1 MQENQFKKWLESKG
15 HNSRVVSSVL
25 SRCGKIES
33 ELKLELDKEFITD
46 QGTSLL
52 EKLKYSADDERHS
65 RPAPRGLIVNGC
77 IRKILASLK
86 SAAKSYMDF
95 KKGSSNKVTSNPK
108 SKSSVTVKAIDK
120 KDVVDFEYL
129 KKAFGVWLDEKEILS
144 TAASIASYR
153 SYINQL
159 HDGYNEKNGSGSFE
173 NVISAYK
180 SKSKKDIS
188 KAYVDVIVFINELK
202 QVNRKKWTDIGSG
215 FNQFDSFL
223 NEEFDVE
230 GYETDEKRTQS
241 VKEITYPEVTP
252 QKITKEKKVRVSR
265 EISTAEGVLE
275 EFSLKELFN
284 IFKNRLKTQSRYY
297 PASVDLL
304 FPVRLITAI
313 FHKAKDKAFNE
324 WMMSGLRDMIVL
336 GKDEAYRFEDVEK
349 MCFLNDKRVMVVLKN
364 SKVFELYTYNAEGKK
379 VVPLR
384 TQYKGDISIDHI
396 VSLAEKMKKHKNEL
410 PAFREMTQI
419 YHEFERAS
427 ATKLNPRAERT
438 WKNDLLKKY
447 SSELC
452 SKKMRN
458 AILNDLNT
466 LDLHYVLMDQRENS
480 KKGKN

>member
-1 MQENQFKKWLESKG
+1 MQETQFKKWLDGKG
-15 HNSRVVSSVL
+15 HNNRVVSSVM
-25 SRCGKIES
+25 SRCGKIER
-33 ELKLELDKEFITD
+33 ELKLDLDKEFTAD
-46 QGTSLL
+46 NGESLL
-52 EKLKYSADDERHS
+52 QKLKYSVEDELHS
-65 RPAPRGLIVNGC
+65 RPAPRGLIVSGN
-77 IRKILASLK
+77 IRNILASLK
-86 SAAKSYMDF
+86 SAAKTYMDF
-95 KKGSSNKVTSNPK
+95 KKGSSKKMVSN
-108 SKSSVTVKAIDK
+108 SKSTSSTTVKSIDNN
-120 KDVVDFEYL
+120 DVVDFAYL
-129 KKAFGVWLDEKEILS
+129 KKAFGVWLEENEILS
-144 TAASIASYR
+144 SAGSIASYR

-159 HDGYNEKNGSGSFE
+159 HDGYNKEKGAGSFE

-180 SKSKKDIS
+180 SKLEKNIS
-188 KAYVDVIVFINELK
+188 NAYIDVVNFINEQK
-202 QVNRKKWTDIGSG
+202 RVNRKKWTDIGSG

-230 GYETDEKRTQS
+230 GYETGEKRTKS

-252 QKITKEKKVRVSR
+252 QKITKEKKIRVSR
-265 EISTAEGVLE
+265 EISTADGVLE
-275 EFSLKELFN
+275 EFSQKELFN

-324 WMMSGLRDMIVL
+324 WMMSGLRDMVVL

-364 SKVFELYTYNAEGKK
+364 SKVFELYTYNADGKK

-384 TQYKGDISIDHI
+384 TQYKGNISIDHI

-410 PAFREMTQI
+410 PAFREVTQL

-452 SKKMRN
+452 LKKMRD
-458 AILNDLNT
+458 AILNDFKT

-480 KKGKN
+480 KKGKG